1 MRKEKLSKQEIKDA
15 LDLLN
20 NIVAIEG
27 INKYVEAINKLE
39 KRNTNASN
47 N

>member
-1 MRKEKLSKQEIKDA
+1 MKEKLSNQEIKDT
-15 LDLLN
+15 LTLLN
-20 NIVAIEG
+20 SVVAIEG
-27 INKYVEAINKLE
+27 LNKYVEAINKLE